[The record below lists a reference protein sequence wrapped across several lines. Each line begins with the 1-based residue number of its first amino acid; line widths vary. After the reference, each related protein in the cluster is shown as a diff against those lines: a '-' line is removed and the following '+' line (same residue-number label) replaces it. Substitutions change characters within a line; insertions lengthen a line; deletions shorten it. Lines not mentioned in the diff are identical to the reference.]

1 MVKVMESWGM
11 EMGVFVVYSI
21 VWNDVNLVGG
31 DEEKWQVFFKEI
43 GESVE
48 VVKWVN
54 VIWMMVVF
62 GLVDMW
68 QDMGY

>member
-1 MVKVMESWGM
+1 
-11 EMGVFVVYSI
+11 MGVFVVYNI
-21 VWNDVNLVGG
+21 VWNDVNLASG
-31 DEEKWQVFFKEI
+31 DEEKWQVFFKEVE
-43 GESVE
+43 ESVE

-54 VIWMMVVF
+54 VIWMIVVF